1 MRFWPWLCL
10 LQYVLVSSMLH
21 KTKRSYDP
29 AVLPADER
37 LTRNIVDLWATNT
50 VSASR
55 AQEMLDDA
63 GQANVSAAKKYKSKT
78 KNAKNVARGLK
89 RRLLKGSKWPP
100 LYKAQVRVRET
111 RTGEEVLKTMSF
123 NLPHEILAALGES
136 GDINHLLCKDGLDAV
151 SRAHLL
157 HCENEAGCPLV
168 GLGLWGDGAPCNWD
182 RSEALEV
189 FSLNIPGLA
198 GEKKTLRIP
207 ITGLSKKTLVT
218 MHTFDDI
225 LEVVAWSLRWAALGQ
240 FPHQRHDR
248 VDWQESDKWRCMA

>member
-1 MRFWPWLCL
+1 
-10 LQYVLVSSMLH
+10 MLH
-21 KTKRSYDP
+21 KTRRSYDP

-50 VSASR
+50 LSAAR

-63 GQANVSAAKKYKSKT
+63 AAANVPASRKYKSKT
-78 KNAKNVARGLK
+78 KNKKNIARGLK

-100 LYKAQVRVRET
+100 VYKAQVRVKDT
-111 RTGEEVLKTMSF
+111 TTGMEVLKTMSF
-123 NLPHEILAALGES
+123 NLPHEILATLGQH
-136 GDINHLLCKDGLDAV
+136 GNITHMLCKDGLDAV

-157 HCENEAGCPLV
+157 HCEAEAGCPLI

-198 GEKKTLRIP
+198 NETNKTLRIP

-225 LEVVAWSLRWAALGQ
+225 LEVVAWSLRYCALGQ
-240 FPHQRHDR
+240 YPKERHDHA
-248 VDWQESDKWRCMA
+248 DWKESDKWRFMAQFIFKRVFMRFDIT